1 MLHRLL
7 NRVLHGF
14 RLYFRLDISV
24 LYRYNISTI
33 NMSIFTPY
41 FTIAPKITRDL
52 EAIGAVFGY
61 FRAVH
66 LPEGYRKELVSK
78 VTAETVHASTAIEG
92 NTLTEKQVK
101 DVLNGKKIHAE
112 DQDIKEIINYKNAL
126 EYIERLTRE
135 EKDLTITQKLI
146 KEINTLILKKI
157 KDDIAGKYRTG
168 QVIVGDYLPPEHF
181 KVPSLMQEFVAWL
194 KNPQPPNLSP
204 ILYTGIAHYQFVAIH
219 PLGDG
224 NGRTTRI
231 LTTLMLI
238 QNGYDMT
245 SFFALESFYN
255 RNRKAY
261 YEALNSTDK
270 YRIEGQPNLTH
281 WLEYYVNG
289 MLIEA
294 ERARSRIEEL
304 VEKSKKPS
312 NNAWLS
318 ETQIKLLQLT
328 AEKGSAKTGD
338 FLPISGL
345 SQKGTYKALQKL
357 VQLGLVN
364 KTGKNKGS
372 QYAITEK
379 GLGYDIV

>member
-1 MLHRLL
+1 M
-7 NRVLHGF
+7 
-14 RLYFRLDISV
+14 
-24 LYRYNISTI
+24 
-33 NMSIFTPY
+33 FTPY
-41 FTIAPKITRDL
+41 FTITPKITRDI

-66 LPEGYRKELVSK
+66 LPEGYRKELITK

-92 NTLTEKQVK
+92 NTLTEKQVE
-101 DVLNGKKIHAE
+101 DVLSGKKIHAE
-112 DQDIKEIINYKNAL
+112 DQDIKEIINYNNAL
-126 EYIERLTRE
+126 EYIERIAKE
-135 EKDLTITQKLI
+135 ETEQIITEKLI

-157 KDDIAGKYRTG
+157 RDDIAGKYRTG

-181 KVPSLMQEFVAWL
+181 KVAPLMEEFIGWL
-194 KNPQPPNLSP
+194 RNPQPSNLSP

-219 PLGDG
+219 PFGDG

-261 YEALNSTDK
+261 YEALNSADK
-270 YRIEGQPNLTH
+270 YRVQGEPDLTK

-294 ERARSRIEEL
+294 ERARARIEEL
-304 VEKSKKPS
+304 QQKSKVLKKKV
-312 NNAWLS
+312 WLS
-318 ETQIKLLQLT
+318 DVQVKMLELTIEKET
-328 AEKGSAKTGD
+328 AKTAD
-338 FLPISGL
+338 YLEMSGL
-345 SQKGTYKALQKL
+345 SRKGTYNAIEKL
-357 VQLGLVN
+357 VQLGLL
-364 KTGKNKGS
+364 KRSGENKGA
-372 QYAITEK
+372 YYTITEK
-379 GLGYDIV
+379 GLEYAK